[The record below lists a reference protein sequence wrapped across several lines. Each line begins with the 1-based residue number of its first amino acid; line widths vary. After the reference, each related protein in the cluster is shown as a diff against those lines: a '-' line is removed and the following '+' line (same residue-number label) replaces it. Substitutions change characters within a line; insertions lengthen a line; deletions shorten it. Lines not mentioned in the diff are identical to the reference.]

1 LKLKRLILGRKA
13 VHRIRLGCFYQ
24 ILPIGR
30 WQQCCTPS
38 YHAVNRRIAPPGEIT
53 MKLKYLVLTVVAVS
67 PSAVCQPIPGVR
79 MPPEI
84 GAAYGRLGKAIM
96 AHDAAG
102 VRSVWAEDFVVN
114 SPNNEV
120 LGREQVIAVME
131 RDFLDYKDFKKHIT
145 FVGEKPEM
153 TVIMGYDTMVPTKGL
168 GAGKQVTRPFTDVW
182 TKRSDGWKL
191 VARQATIAA
200 VN

>member
-1 LKLKRLILGRKA
+1 LEVFWLGLAA
-13 VHRIRLGCFYQ
+13 V
-24 ILPIGR
+24 
-30 WQQCCTPS
+30 
-38 YHAVNRRIAPPGEIT
+38 A
-53 MKLKYLVLTVVAVS
+53 TVAAS
-67 PSAVCQPIPGVR
+67 QPVPGVR

-96 AHDAAG
+96 SHDSAG
-102 VRSVWAEDFVVN
+102 VKAVWADDFIVN

-120 LGREQVIAVME
+120 LNRDQVIAVME
-131 RDFLDYKDFKKHIT
+131 RDFLDYQDFRKHIT

-153 TVIMGYDTMVPTKGL
+153 TIVMGFDTMVPKKGP
-168 GAGKQVTRPFTDVW
+168 GAGKQVMRPFTDVW

-200 VN
+200 AT